1 MTKLTKLSRLTEL
14 TTVLVASAA
23 LIGSVGIANA
33 KGGDHHQSNNAQNNS
48 TRPHFVISGQPA
60 NVKRV
65 TRTTK
70 KKEMTQ
76 KKKGCGN
83 IIVPTAECG
92 NNPKNPVGSTRPTLP
107 PQASGGKPVPKGPSP
122 EFTTVKLS
130 NGVTTSAIFNGKG
143 LTVTSNSPGTITVS
157 NGRSSVTLAGGSL
170 NLSGA
175 TSVQAGAGVQLV
187 RHPNG
192 DVTVAANPT
201 TASAPA
207 KPTAGANSG
216 PPGVTPT
223 DNLKEL
229 GKVAGNGLAT
239 VAVGPV
245 AIVGGVA
252 ATIAAPVILGIPSG
266 HPIKE
271 TKEVVKELWSDVADT
286 IKWAGGWF

>member
-1 MTKLTKLSRLTEL
+1 MANLTRIPRLAYL
-14 TTVLVASAA
+14 TTALAAGA
-23 LIGSVGIANA
+23 LIVSANIANP
-33 KGGDHHQSNNAQNNS
+33 KGDHHHQGNNTQSNGV
-48 TRPHFVISGQPA
+48 RPHFVISGQPA

-65 TRTTK
+65 LSSTK
-70 KKEMTQ
+70 RKQTAK

-83 IIVPTAECG
+83 IIVPTAEYG
-92 NNPKNPVGSTRPTLP
+92 NNPKNPVGSTGPTLP

-143 LTVTSNSPGTITVS
+143 LTVTSNSPGTITVF

-175 TSVQAGAGVQLV
+175 TSVQAGAGMQLV

-201 TASAPA
+201 ATAPVN
-207 KPTAGANSG
+207 PTAGANNG

-229 GKVAGNGLAT
+229 GKVAGNGAAT
-239 VAVGPV
+239 VRAT
-245 AIVGGVA
+245 IVGTVAGVGL
-252 ATIAAPVILGIPSG
+252 TIGALEYGIASG
-266 HPIKE
+266 HPIKA
-271 TKEVVKELWSDVADT
+271 TKEIAEEVWSDVADT

>member
-1 MTKLTKLSRLTEL
+1 MS
-14 TTVLVASAA
+14 
-23 LIGSVGIANA
+23 SVEIANA
-33 KGGDHHQSNNAQNNS
+33 KGGDHHQNNNAQSNAP
-48 TRPHFVISGQPA
+48 RPHFVISGQPA

-70 KKEMTQ
+70 KKEMAQ

-83 IIVPTAECG
+83 IIVPTADVRRA
-92 NNPKNPVGSTRPTLP
+92 PKNPVGSTLPTLP
-107 PQASGGKPVPKGPSP
+107 PQASGGTTRLLKALP
-122 EFTTVKLS
+122 EPITTVTLS

-157 NGRSSVTLAGGSL
+157 NGRNSVTLAGGSL

-239 VAVGPV
+239 VAVSPV

-252 ATIAAPVILGIPSG
+252 ATIAARDCSAFLQ
-266 HPIKE
+266 
-271 TKEVVKELWSDVADT
+271 DT
-286 IKWAGGWF
+286 RSRRPKRL

>member
-1 MTKLTKLSRLTEL
+1 MANLTRIPRLAYL
-14 TTVLVASAA
+14 TTALAAGA
-23 LIGSVGIANA
+23 LIVSANIANA
-33 KGGDHHQSNNAQNNS
+33 KGDHHQGNNTQSNGA
-48 TRPHFVISGQPA
+48 RPHFVISGQPA
-60 NVKRV
+60 KVKRV
-65 TRTTK
+65 LSSTK
-70 KKEMTQ
+70 RKQAAE

-107 PQASGGKPVPKGPSP
+107 AQASGGKPVPKGPSP

-157 NGRSSVTLAGGSL
+157 NGSSSVTLAGGSL

-175 TSVQAGAGVQLV
+175 TSVQAGAGMQLV

-216 PPGVTPT
+216 PPGVTFT
-223 DNLKEL
+223 DDLK
-229 GKVAGNGLAT
+229 
-239 VAVGPV
+239 AVGKGAA
-245 AIVGGVA
+245 AIPTLAGV
-252 ATIAAPVILGIPSG
+252 TIASG
-266 HPIKE
+266 AGA
-271 TKEVVKELWSDVADT
+271 VVGFIGGTLVGKPLDG
-286 IKWAGGWF
+286 AGGIAGDILKDGFD